1 MSTAEK
7 HELACVYAALLL
19 HDDGVEINADR
30 INKVLAASGHTDA
43 PAYYPEFFAK
53 YLSTVD
59 LKAFLN
65 NVGVGGGASAPAESA
80 KPASPKKDDKAGAK
94 GKDAGKK
101 KEPSPKKK
109 VEEEEGEGFGGLFD

>member
-1 MSTAEK
+1 MSPAEK

-19 HDDGVEINADR
+19 HDDGVEVTADR
-30 INKVLAASGHTDA
+30 INKVLQASGNTDV

-65 NVGVGGGASAPAESA
+65 NVGVGGGASAPAVAA
-80 KPASPKKDDKAGAK
+80 KPASPKKDDKAAAK
-94 GKDAGKK
+94 GKDAKK
-101 KEPSPKKK
+101 KEPSPKK
-109 VEEEEGEGFGGLFD
+109 VVEEEGEGFGGLFD